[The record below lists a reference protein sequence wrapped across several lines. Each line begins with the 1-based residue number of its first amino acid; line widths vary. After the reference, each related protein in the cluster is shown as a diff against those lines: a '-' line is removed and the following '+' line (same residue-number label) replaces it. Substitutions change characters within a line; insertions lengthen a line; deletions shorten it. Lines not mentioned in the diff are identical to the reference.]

1 MKLEKEAK
9 DYVNS
14 KQAHFEEILLY
25 EIHKLKVHISK
36 SLWDSPE
43 LTKAKDCL
51 TEASLWAKECAKK
64 HGIK

>member
-14 KQAHFEEILLY
+14 KQDHFEEILLY

-43 LTKAKDCL
+43 LVKAKDCL
-51 TEASLWAKECAKK
+51 TEASLWTFSLC
-64 HGIK
+64 IS